1 MKLIIKISRHLNNIA
16 EENLLA
22 SKRIIDF
29 RSSSNCIWKGTK
41 RYAH

>member
-1 MKLIIKISRHLNNIA
+1 MQSLIKISRHLNSITQ
-16 EENLLA
+16 ENLLA

-29 RSSSNCIWKGTK
+29 RSSNTGTWKGTK

>member
-1 MKLIIKISRHLNNIA
+1 MKSIIKISRHLDTLTQENI
-16 EENLLA
+16 LI

-29 RSSSNCIWKGTK
+29 KTSYTGIWKGTK

>member
-1 MKLIIKISRHLNNIA
+1 MNTIIKISRHLNQITQ
-16 EENLLA
+16 ENLLT

-29 RSSSNCIWKGTK
+29 RSSNTGFWKGTK

>member
-1 MKLIIKISRHLNNIA
+1 MKSIIKISRHLNNITK
-16 EENLLA
+16 ENLLN

-29 RSSSNCIWKGTK
+29 RASNSGIWEGTK

>member
-1 MKLIIKISRHLNNIA
+1 MKSFTKISRRLRNITQ
-16 EENLLA
+16 ENLLS

-29 RSSSNCIWKGTK
+29 QASHTGVWKGTK

>member
-1 MKLIIKISRHLNNIA
+1 MKSIIKISKHLNSITQ
-16 EENLLA
+16 ENLLA

-29 RSSSNCIWKGTK
+29 RTSDLGVWKGTK